1 MNNFMLDV
9 RALGK
14 APDSPIFAIECVF
27 FEPSTG
33 QIGPQFYRAINI
45 RTVGNIYP
53 EAVLQ
58 LMKGDNAQRAEV
70 ISATCSELD
79 AIRSACKFINTTAS
93 KHETLI
99 CWTAGDSID
108 VTKLGCA
115 LSRYGIGPHLPSFEI
130 RHLST
135 LIHIA
140 GITGYTPHP
149 RRSTA
154 TYMLTDAVYRAE
166 QVCEV
171 WQRLTSP
178 HFESL

>member
-1 MNNFMLDV
+1 MNNFMLDI
-9 RALGK
+9 RSLGK

-33 QIGPQFYRAINI
+33 QIGPQYYRAIDI
-45 RTVGNIYP
+45 RTVGSVNP
-53 EAVLQ
+53 EAVFQ
-58 LMKGDNAQRAEV
+58 LMKGDSGQRAE
-70 ISATCSELD
+70 IIHATCSE
-79 AIRSACKFINTTAS
+79 AGAVEGACQFISETAS

-99 CWTAGDSID
+99 CWTAGDSVD
-108 VTKLGCA
+108 VTKLAHA
-115 LSRYGIGPHLPSFEI
+115 LYRHGMCPRLPSFDI
-130 RHLST
+130 RYLST

-140 GITGYTPHP
+140 GVTGYTPHP

-154 TYMLTDAVYRAE
+154 TYILTDAVYRAE

-178 HFESL
+178 YFESL